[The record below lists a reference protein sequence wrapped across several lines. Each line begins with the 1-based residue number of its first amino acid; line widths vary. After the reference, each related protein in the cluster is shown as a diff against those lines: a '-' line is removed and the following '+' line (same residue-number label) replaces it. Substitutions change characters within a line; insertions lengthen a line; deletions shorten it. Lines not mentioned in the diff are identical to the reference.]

1 MYVVYQSHHAK
12 ARRAAE
18 EITRAAHDCGMD
30 ASLGPI
36 DELDSG
42 AIENADVLVAGC
54 TTKVDTPFGGEAT
67 ATTRSW
73 IDQIPDLDGKPCAV
87 FCTYSFFPHTF
98 ADVTTRTAEVL
109 DSLERG
115 LEMRGGKVVASQAIL
130 NRKMSEGADA
140 LVARIAESV

>member
-1 MYVVYQSHHAK
+1 MYVVYQSQHKK

-18 EITRAAHDCGMD
+18 EIISAAHDWGMD

-36 DELDSG
+36 DDLDADS
-42 AIENADVLVAGC
+42 ILNADVLVAGC

-67 ATTRSW
+67 ATTRTW
-73 IDQIPDLDGKPCAV
+73 IDQLPDLDGKPCAV

-115 LEMRGGKVVASQAIL
+115 LELKGGKVVASQAIL
-130 NRKMSEGADA
+130 NRNMSEGANA
-140 LVARIAESV
+140 LVARIAEYV

>member
-1 MYVVYQSHHAK
+1 MYVVYQSHSPK

-18 EITRAAHDCGMD
+18 EIVRAAGDRGMD

-36 DELDSG
+36 DDPDRD

-54 TTKVDTPFGGEAT
+54 TAKVDTPFGGDAT
-67 ATTRSW
+67 ATTRTW
-73 IDQIPDLDGKPCAV
+73 IDQIPDLQGKPCAV

-115 LEMRGGKVVASQAIL
+115 LALRGGKVVASQGIL
-130 NRKMSEGADA
+130 NRKVSEGADTLA
-140 LVARIAESV
+140 GKIAETI